1 MTPLVHSDLKEMR
14 SLSTLLEQVCIKLDA
29 AIDVD
34 DKAELTKES
43 IELEDLLS
51 VLTAF
56 DASMFD
62 ILPNRIAAIRNGLLN
77 IKNEVIH
84 S

>member
-1 MTPLVHSDLKEMR
+1 MR